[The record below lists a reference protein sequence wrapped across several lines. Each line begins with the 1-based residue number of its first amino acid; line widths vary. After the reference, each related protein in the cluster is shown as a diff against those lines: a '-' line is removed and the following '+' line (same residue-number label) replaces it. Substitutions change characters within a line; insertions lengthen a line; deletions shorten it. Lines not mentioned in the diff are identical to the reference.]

1 MIGPRTRR
9 VRCSGESASRPRTG
23 VRPVLLDDLHGE
35 LPRGEEV
42 RRGAVAGGALE
53 AEVEEGEKDGVL
65 VGGGEAALVEES
77 EDALGE
83 RQGGVRID
91 GRQDA
96 FLKSSYRSA
105 RKSAFGLSSRRLGT
119 TMLAPWN
126 SW

>member
-53 AEVEEGEKDGVL
+53 AEVEE
-65 VGGGEAALVEES
+65 S

-83 RQGGVRID
+83 GEGGVGVRVEEQRRIL
-91 GRQDA
+91 GGGA
-96 FLKSSYRSA
+96 EEVSSA
-105 RKSAFGLSSRRLGT
+105 RGVGARSGRHLGAGDDLVADFPVRRRAGRAVLV
-119 TMLAPWN
+119 AH
-126 SW
+126 